1 MLYPAELRARQM
13 HISASFGKKHV
24 LDAVIAAPRYGK

>member
-1 MLYPAELRARQM
+1 M

-24 LDAVIAAPRYGK
+24 LDAAIAALRYGK